1 MYEAKTRPT
10 GFSVTAYLAGI
21 ADVTRRKDCKALAML
36 MRRVTG
42 SAPRMWG
49 AGIVGFGSYHY
60 KYASGHEGDSCVVG
74 FSSRKGG
81 ISVYLVPGYE
91 SAASK
96 ALLSRLGTHKIGK
109 ACLYLTR
116 LSDIKMPI
124 LEQLIVRS
132 VAATGRLYP
141 LAIGEHA
148 GE

>member
-10 GFSVTAYLAGI
+10 GLSVTAYLAGI
-21 ADVTRRKDCKALAML
+21 ADATRRKDCKALATL
-36 MRRVTG
+36 MRRATG
-42 SAPRMWG
+42 SPPRMWG
-49 AGIVGFGSYHY
+49 TSIVGFGSYHY

-74 FSSRKGG
+74 FSSRTSG

-91 SAASK
+91 SAEARE
-96 ALLSRLGTHKIGK
+96 LLSRLGKHKVGK

-116 LSDIKMPI
+116 LSDIKMPV

-141 LAIGEHA
+141 HAVGENA